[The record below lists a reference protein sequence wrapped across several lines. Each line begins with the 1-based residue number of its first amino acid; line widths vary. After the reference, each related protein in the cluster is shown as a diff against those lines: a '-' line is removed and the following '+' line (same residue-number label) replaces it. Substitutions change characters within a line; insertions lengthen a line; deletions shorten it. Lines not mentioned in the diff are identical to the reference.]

1 MEKKKIAIRLTNEA
15 IKQIDNLT
23 SILGLPSRN
32 QFILEAIGYYME
44 QYYISNLSILP
55 ISIEV
60 VISSNLS
67 KLEQNVSS
75 FLFKNAVETA
85 MLTQVLA
92 MIAEIDPEDLS
103 LLRKQTTELVKQSV
117 GRLDLEALMKQK
129 KKEGD

>member
-1 MEKKKIAIRLTNEA
+1 MEKKKIAIRLTDET

-23 SILGLPSRN
+23 SVLGLPSRN